1 MGREFMDRK
10 EFHSNN
16 QRQTQDLGEEFAS
29 QLSPGDVVA
38 LEGDL
43 GAGKTEFV
51 RGVCRF
57 FNVQDI
63 VTSPTFAII
72 NQYDGSV
79 AGGSPVTIY
88 HVDLYRVET
97 PEQLRT
103 VGFVEMVNDST
114 AIKFIE
120 WPERARAEMPD
131 RYWLVSLKNDSSDDN
146 ARVIEITAPER
157 QMIVDY

>member
-1 MGREFMDRK
+1 MDPK
-10 EFHSNN
+10 TFHSSS
-16 QRQTQDLGEEFAS
+16 QRQTQDLGEDFAA

-51 RGVCRF
+51 RGVCRY

-72 NQYDGSV
+72 NQYDGSL
-79 AGGSPVTIY
+79 AGGSPVRIY
-88 HVDLYRVET
+88 HVDLYRIET
-97 PEQLRT
+97 QEQLRS
-103 VGFVEMVNDST
+103 VGFVEMVNDTS

-120 WPERARAEMPD
+120 WPEKARSEMPD
-131 RYWLVSLKNDSSDDN
+131 RHWTVALTNDASN
-146 ARVIEITAPER
+146 ENGRMIEITAPER
-157 QMIVDY
+157 LLITDY